1 MRWRPQGDRLATYD
15 SWGTVKIWRNR
26 SNVLALDFDFTT
38 SVLVRDMQWSPCG
51 LYIAICGEEGELQVF
66 SGLNGISIF
75 AIQVVSSTQ
84 HSTHAEFTCLTWNKV
99 STRLALGTAKGEL
112 IDTDPTQNGQF
123 ISIMMMHE
131 HVPVCHAQYFG
142 PTEEVHLHNE
152 QAASQSLSLYME
164 DGEVAIFPTINNTCC
179 MCVQVCKYVCVLMN
193 VYAHV

>member
-1 MRWRPQGDRLATYD
+1 
-15 SWGTVKIWRNR
+15 
-26 SNVLALDFDFTT
+26 
-38 SVLVRDMQWSPCG
+38 MQWSPCG
-51 LYIAICGEEGELQVF
+51 LYIAICGEEGELQLF

-84 HSTHAEFTCLTWNKV
+84 HSTHAEFTCLTWNKT

-131 HVPVCHAQYFG
+131 NVPVRHAQYFG
-142 PTEEVHLHNE
+142 PTEELHLNNE
-152 QAASQSLSLYME
+152 QTASQSLSLYME

-179 MCVQVCKYVCVLMN
+179 MCVQVCKYECIHVFAYVCFRHVFMN
-193 VYAHV
+193 IIIIYMYM